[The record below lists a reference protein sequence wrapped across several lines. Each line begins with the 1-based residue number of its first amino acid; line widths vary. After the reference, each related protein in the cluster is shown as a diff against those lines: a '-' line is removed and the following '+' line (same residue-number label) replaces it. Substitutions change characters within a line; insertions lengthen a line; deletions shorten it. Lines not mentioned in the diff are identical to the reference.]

1 MNPFKR
7 NVPLY
12 AVAQALM
19 MSGSSLMVSTAA
31 LVGFTLAEDKAL
43 ATLPLAAQHLAVT
56 LTSIPASL
64 LMEKIGRRAGFMSAT
79 VFGLSGA
86 ALASWSVIN
95 GNFWLFVVA
104 AMLIGCFNGFGN
116 YYRFAAADSVE
127 SSQKARAISWVM
139 AGGIAAAVIG
149 PNLANLTRD
158 SIAATPF
165 AGSFAAMS
173 LLYVLSLLAVWA
185 ITPPSISVSE
195 AHTKE
200 KSNTEALTAR
210 PIMQVIRQPRY
221 FVAVIS
227 AMLGYGVMSLVMT
240 STPLAMHHHEHQFS
254 DTAFVIQWHVLGMF
268 VPSFF
273 TGKIIA
279 SWGLLRVMTVGALAG
294 LACVAINLA
303 GTTLWHFWLALV
315 LLGVSWNFLFIGGT
329 SMLTE
334 TYRPAERAKAQGIND
349 FSIFSIVAVSSL
361 SAGYLHHN
369 FGWQSVNLGV
379 IPLLLIVLGS
389 LLFLKISEQKKRS

>member
-1 MNPFKR
+1 
-7 NVPLY
+7 
-12 AVAQALM
+12 M

-56 LTSIPASL
+56 LMSIPASL
-64 LMEKIGRRAGFMSAT
+64 VMEKIGRRAGFMSAT
-79 VFGLSGA
+79 VFGLGGA
-86 ALASWSVIN
+86 ALATWSVIN
-95 GNFWLFVVA
+95 GSFWLFVVA

-139 AGGIAAAVIG
+139 AGGVVAAIIG
-149 PNLANLTRD
+149 PNLANLTQE
-158 SIAATPF
+158 SLASTPF
-165 AGSFAAMS
+165 AGSFASMSVLYVMS
-173 LLYVLSLLAVWA
+173 LLAMWAVS
-185 ITPPSISVSE
+185 PPSTSVIENEIQQTSD
-195 AHTKE
+195 
-200 KSNTEALTAR
+200 TEESAAR
-210 PIMQVIRQPRY
+210 PISQVILQPRY
-221 FVAVIS
+221 IVAIIS

-240 STPLAMHHHEHQFS
+240 STPLAMNHHDHQFA

-273 TGKIIA
+273 TGRIIA
-279 SWGLLRVMTVGALAG
+279 SWGLLRVMTIGALAG
-294 LACVAINLA
+294 LACVSINLA

-329 SMLTE
+329 TMLTE

-349 FSIFSIVAVSSL
+349 FSVFAIVALASL
-361 SAGYLHHN
+361 SAGFLHHN
-369 FGWQSVNLGV
+369 FGWQIVNLGV
-379 IPLLLIVLGS
+379 IPLLLIVLAS
-389 LLFLKISEQKKRS
+389 LLFLKIKEQKNQSNNSVK

>member
-12 AVAQALM
+12 AIAQALM
-19 MSGSSLMVSTAA
+19 MSGTSLMVSTAA
-31 LVGFTLAEDKAL
+31 LVGFALAEDKAL
-43 ATLPLAAQHLAVT
+43 ATLPLAAQHLAIT

-64 LMEKIGRRAGFMSAT
+64 IMEKIGRRAGFMSAT

-86 ALASWSVIN
+86 ALATWAVIN
-95 GNFWLFVVA
+95 GSFWMFVVA
-104 AMLIGCFNGFGN
+104 AMLIGCFSGFGN
-116 YYRFAAADSVE
+116 YYRFAAADLVE
-127 SSQKARAISWVM
+127 TSQKARAISWVM
-139 AGGIAAAVIG
+139 AGGVAAAVIG

-158 SIAATPF
+158 SVASTPF

-173 LLYVLSLLAVWA
+173 VLYVLTWLAMWFIA
-185 ITPPSISVSE
+185 DAPPKAKNSIQEDSASEELEPRPVSQLI
-195 AHTKE
+195 
-200 KSNTEALTAR
+200 S
-210 PIMQVIRQPRY
+210 QPRY
-221 FVAVIS
+221 IVAVVA

-240 STPLAMHHHEHQFS
+240 STPLAMHHHNHQFS

-279 SWGLLRVMTVGALAG
+279 SWGVLRVMIIGALAG

-303 GTTLWHFWLALV
+303 GTSIWHFWLALV
-315 LLGVSWNFLFIGGT
+315 LLGISWNFLYIGGT
-329 SMLTE
+329 TMLTE
-334 TYRPAERAKAQGIND
+334 TYRPSERAKAQGIND
-349 FSIFSIVAVSSL
+349 FAIFAIVALSSL

-379 IPLLLIVLGS
+379 IPLLLIILAS
-389 LLFLKISEQKKRS
+389 IFCLTLLDRKR

>member
-12 AVAQALM
+12 AIAQALM
-19 MSGSSLMVSTAA
+19 MSGTSLMVSTAA
-31 LVGFTLAEDKAL
+31 LVGFALAEDKAL
-43 ATLPLAAQHLAVT
+43 ATLPLAAQHLAIT

-64 LMEKIGRRAGFMSAT
+64 IMEKIGRRAGFMSAT

-86 ALASWSVIN
+86 ALASWAVIN
-95 GNFWLFVVA
+95 GSFWMFVVA
-104 AMLIGCFNGFGN
+104 AMLIGCFSGFGN
-116 YYRFAAADSVE
+116 YYRFAAADLVE
-127 SSQKARAISWVM
+127 TSQKARAISWVM
-139 AGGIAAAVIG
+139 AGGVAAAVIG

-173 LLYVLSLLAVWA
+173 VLYVLSWLAMWFIA
-185 ITPPSISVSE
+185 DAPAKAKNTAQEDSASE
-195 AHTKE
+195 ELKP
-200 KSNTEALTAR
+200 R
-210 PIMQVIRQPRY
+210 PISQLISQPRY
-221 FVAVIS
+221 IVAVVA

-240 STPLAMHHHEHQFS
+240 STPLAMNHHNHQFS

-279 SWGLLRVMTVGALAG
+279 SWGVLRVMIIGALAG

-303 GTTLWHFWLALV
+303 GTSIWHFWLALV
-315 LLGVSWNFLFIGGT
+315 LLGISWNFLYIGGT
-329 SMLTE
+329 TMLTE
-334 TYRPAERAKAQGIND
+334 TYRPSERAKAQGIND
-349 FSIFSIVAVSSL
+349 FSIFAIVALSSL

-379 IPLLLIVLGS
+379 IPLLLIILASIFWLS
-389 LLFLKISEQKKRS
+389 LLDRKR